1 MEDKQG
7 KTSRRQDWPDV
18 SECPVSEN
26 EGKIRE
32 CAGPFGADCGFAE
45 GRNSDER
52 FKKLVENLQEG
63 IWEVDRHF
71 EGSFVNS
78 RMAGLLGYSVEEMAG
93 RSFFDFI
100 DEKSTPALESRL
112 KGRKYKLNEPLE
124 VQFVKKDG
132 ARIHAL
138 LEYAPYIDESG
149 GFSGALTSIM
159 DISERKKAEMEKL
172 ELEARL
178 RQSAKLEAIG
188 TLAGGIAHDFNNILS
203 SIIGFTELSLFSI
216 PQDHSLRGNLE
227 EILKA
232 GNRAADLVR
241 QILMFGR
248 RTRLEKMP
256 IRTNSIVKEALK
268 MLRSTLPATIAI
280 KDNIT
285 SEPLAIVSEPS
296 QIHQLVVNLCT
307 NAAHAMFDDGGLLEI
322 TLDRVETD
330 RVEPDRSDSNDCN
343 ETKPENGF
351 LRLRVSDTGC
361 GIPKEQLEKIF
372 DPYYTANEQNNGSGL
387 GLSVVHGIAASHG
400 GRVDVESEPGK
411 GSVFSVYLPL
421 ARTKEKRAPA
431 PRLEELPRGSE
442 SILFVD
448 DEPQLARMQKANLDK
463 LGYKV
468 NAFTDSLAALSE
480 FRKNPDKYRVIITDM
495 AMPDMSG
502 AKLAEEIKKIS
513 PDIAVILCTGY
524 SDSIDEKKAA
534 ELGIDEFLLKPVDS
548 NHLATSIREAINR
561 KAISR

>member
-7 KTSRRQDWPDV
+7 KTSCRQDWPDV
-18 SECPVSEN
+18 SAIPGSEN

-32 CAGPFGADCGFAE
+32 YAEPLGADCGIAE

-71 EGSFVNS
+71 KGSFVNS
-78 RMAGLLGYSVEEMAG
+78 RMASLLGYSVEEMAG
-93 RSFFDFI
+93 RNFFDFI
-100 DEKSTPALESRL
+100 DEKSVPTVETLL
-112 KGRKYKLNEPLE
+112 KGRKSKLSEPFE
-124 VQFVKKDG
+124 VQFVNKDG

-138 LEYAPYIDESG
+138 LEYAPYIDENG

-159 DISERKKAEMEKL
+159 DISERKKAEMEKH

-203 SIIGFTELSLFSI
+203 SIIGFAELSLFSI
-216 PQDHSLRGNLE
+216 PQDHGLRGNLE

-248 RTRLEKMP
+248 QTRLEKIP

-280 KDNIT
+280 RDNIT

-322 TLDRVETD
+322 TLDRVEPD
-330 RVEPDRSDSNDCN
+330 RAEPDRSDSNDGG
-343 ETKPENGF
+343 EPKNGF

-400 GRVDVESEPGK
+400 GRIDVKSEPGK

-421 ARTKEKRAPA
+421 ARTKETKAPA
-431 PRLEELPRGSE
+431 PRLEELPRGTE

-448 DEPQLARMQKANLDK
+448 DEPQLSRMQKANLDK

-468 NAFTDSLAALSE
+468 DAFTDSLEALSE
-480 FRKNPDKYRVIITDM
+480 FRKSPDKYRVIITDM
-495 AMPDMSG
+495 AMPGMSG
-502 AKLAEEIKKIS
+502 AKLSEEIKKIS
-513 PDIAVILCTGY
+513 PDVAIILCTGY
-524 SDSIDEKKAA
+524 SDRIDEKKAE

-548 NHLATSIREAINR
+548 NHLATAIREAIHK
-561 KAISR
+561 KAIAR